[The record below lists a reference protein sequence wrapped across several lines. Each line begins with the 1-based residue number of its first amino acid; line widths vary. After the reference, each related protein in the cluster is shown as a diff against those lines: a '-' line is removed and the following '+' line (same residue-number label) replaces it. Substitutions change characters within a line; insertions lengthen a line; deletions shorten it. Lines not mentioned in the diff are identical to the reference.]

1 MTIIYKTFE
10 KYTQAS
16 SRCDMFYESA
26 LLLPHSVRHTYTH
39 THTCYTHR
47 LAIYVWRMSLSVGWL
62 FCTTTIHIHIHT
74 YNMYI
79 LMCVCQKHGFVRNDV
94 AEPHIKLKLYE
105 FINTV
110 KVAEMLWKALWRG
123 IYKAWRFLCVYA
135 LACVCC
141 WYSI

>member
-16 SRCDMFYESA
+16 TRCDMFYESA

-39 THTCYTHR
+39 THTHAIRIDWPYMCDECLCPLVGYFAPPPLTYTYIQ
-47 LAIYVWRMSLSVGWL
+47 LYCIYL
-62 FCTTTIHIHIHT
+62 CI
-74 YNMYI
+74 
-79 LMCVCQKHGFVRNDV
+79 CVCQKHGFVRNDV

-110 KVAEMLWKALWRG
+110 KVAEMLWKALWRS
-123 IYKAWRFLCVYA
+123 IYKAWRFLCVCA
-135 LACVCC
+135 HACVCC
-141 WYSI
+141 W